1 MEKEDAAALPNI
13 TKDEIY
19 VTPSLSWPFLASLR
33 LLTLTQEP
41 RGTFIKKKKKK
52 NQLFRSDL
60 DPLSARWS
68 LLETHRTAAMM

>member
-1 MEKEDAAALPNI
+1 MQRLFPNI

-41 RGTFIKKKKKK
+41 RRTFIKKKRKEGKKK